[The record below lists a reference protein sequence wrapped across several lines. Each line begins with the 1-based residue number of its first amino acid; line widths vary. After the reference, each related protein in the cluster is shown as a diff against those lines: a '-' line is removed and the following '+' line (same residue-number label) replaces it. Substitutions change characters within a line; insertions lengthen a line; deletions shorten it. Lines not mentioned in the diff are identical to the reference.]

1 MDKNHPNI
9 ATQSEKRGHIRERIL
24 RVLLNHSH
32 ERLSKYRIVKNSGAN
47 ISWVIEFLKKL
58 EKLELVKDTKV
69 RNYKKTMHFWHNI
82 RKRPEFREYMIKK
95 PLEIL
100 KKTDLQ
106 YALTTYQAENLVQ
119 KYLFPSRI
127 DFYINPK
134 DKEKWHR
141 ILAKEGLVGKGNTR
155 VLIEDAHVFYNIVE
169 KNGLHIVSMP
179 QLIVDLL
186 FEGGV
191 CTEAAEMLI
200 EKEEERFVSRK
211 RD

>member
-1 MDKNHPNI
+1 MDKKHPNI
-9 ATQSEKRGHIRERIL
+9 ATQSEKRGHVRERIL
-24 RVLLNHSH
+24 RVLLNHPQN
-32 ERLSKYRIVKNSGAN
+32 RLSKYRIVKNSGAN

-69 RNYKKTMHFWHNI
+69 KNYRRIMLFWHNI

-119 KYLFPSRI
+119 QYLFPSRI
-127 DFYINPK
+127 DFYIDSK
-134 DKEKWHR
+134 DREKWHM
-141 ILAKEGLVGKGNTR
+141 ILAKEGLVGKGNIR
-155 VLIEDAHVFYNIVE
+155 VLIDDTHVFYNTVD
-169 KNGLHIVSMP
+169 KNGLRIVSMP

-186 FEGGV
+186 LEGGV

-211 RD
+211 